1 MLDFEHFLTT
11 EAGEILRGA
20 LDVLIVYYVVY
31 RALLVLRGTRAVQI
45 GLGLIAV
52 FALYLISQALQLTT
66 VLSILSALISSIILI
81 IVVVFQS
88 DIRRG
93 LQRVG
98 SRALLGR
105 ARAQETRVIDEVVEA
120 ATELARHRIGALIA
134 FEQDANLD
142 EFVGSHQGE
151 EIDAVVSRDLLV
163 SIFIP
168 EGTNKLHDGAVILRD
183 LRIAKAGV
191 FFPMTSGVVD
201 PTYGSR
207 HRAALGITEETDAV
221 VVAVSEERGT
231 ISFCFNGNIV
241 SNLDG
246 QNLRSSLLGIFS
258 PNVGKRKRRT
268 WRERLMLASVS
279 RDVEKPVKESAKK
292 EQPAEAAPEPAVE
305 RPSVAPAEPP
315 VATTDKAVAET
326 SASTV
331 PEEVSIPP
339 DEETA
344 PAPTAV
350 EVEAP
355 PEPLR
360 KKKAPDAK
368 KKADEKAGEG
378 KPDLAV
384 TKAKTEAET
393 QPDAETKAGAKGTP
407 DTKTTPDATTKA
419 ENDTKTKSETKDAA
433 PDGAQKN
440 GAAAP
445 GAPEAPAP
453 LRKSATSLA
462 PEPKLE
468 DLAEPPSPLRVRPM
482 PSYPP
487 PERETPVPLSH
498 PMTQGKPVPDD
509 PPARSAKSG
518 SSSGDEKGEAQ

>member
-1 MLDFEHFLTT
+1 MVDFEHFLTT
-11 EAGEILRGA
+11 EAGEILRAA

-98 SRALLGR
+98 SRALLGK

-134 FEQDANLD
+134 FEQDASLD

-191 FFPMTSGVVD
+191 FFPMTSAVVD

-268 WRERLMLASVS
+268 WRERLLLTSAGS
-279 RDVEKPVKESAKK
+279 DAEKPAEEGAKERPPESKQEAPTERVVVPPAEPAAAKTEPAVARTSATASTEDAAAAAK
-292 EQPAEAAPEPAVE
+292 EEAAP
-305 RPSVAPAEPP
+305 APK
-315 VATTDKAVAET
+315 V
-326 SASTV
+326 
-331 PEEVSIPP
+331 
-339 DEETA
+339 
-344 PAPTAV
+344 V
-350 EVEAP
+350 EVETP

-360 KKKAPDAK
+360 KKKSPDAK
-368 KKADEKAGEG
+368 KKAEEKPGEA
-378 KPDLAV
+378 KLESVEA
-384 TKAKTEAET
+384 KAKPKTEPKIEPKIEPKTEPTGSVTDPAE
-393 QPDAETKAGAKGTP
+393 
-407 DTKTTPDATTKA
+407 
-419 ENDTKTKSETKDAA
+419 
-433 PDGAQKN
+433 KN
-440 GAAAP
+440 GAAIAAVTAGP
-445 GAPEAPAP
+445 TDAAGAPDAPAP
-453 LRKSATSLA
+453 LRKSAASIP

-468 DLAEPPSPLRVRPM
+468 DLAAPPSPLRARPM

-487 PERETPVPLSH
+487 PERDTPVPVSN
-498 PMTQGKPVPDD
+498 PMGQAKPAPED
-509 PPARSAKSG
+509 PPARSTESNTNSDSG
-518 SSSGDEKGEAQ
+518 SVSSDHNGEAQ